1 MALVLSG
8 SNGVQDNSGA
18 IMLGTAV
25 TASGTSVDFTGIP
38 SWVKR
43 ITVMFSGVS
52 LSGTSPIQVQIGSG
66 SISTSGY
73 VGSAWVHSTSGI
85 SAAAFTS
92 GLVTVN
98 TSAAV
103 RNFQGIATF
112 ATLGSNSWVGSV
124 TVEGNDG
131 GGGGGATAITLGG
144 VLDRLRITTVNGTDT
159 FDTGTIN
166 IMWE

>member
-18 IMLGTAV
+18 IVSGTAQ
-25 TASGTSVDFTGIP
+25 TASGTAVDFTGIP
-38 SWVKR
+38 SWAKR
-43 ITVMFSGVS
+43 ITVLFSGVS
-52 LSGTSPIQVQIGSG
+52 GSGTSPIQVQIGSG

-73 VGSAWVHSTSGI
+73 VGSAWVHSTTGI
-85 SAAAFTS
+85 SASAFTS
-92 GLVTVN
+92 GLVLVN
-98 TSAAV
+98 TLAAV

-112 ATLGSNSWVGSV
+112 ATLGGNLWVGSV

-131 GGGGGATAITLGG
+131 GGGGGATSITLGG

-159 FDTGTIN
+159 FDAGTIN